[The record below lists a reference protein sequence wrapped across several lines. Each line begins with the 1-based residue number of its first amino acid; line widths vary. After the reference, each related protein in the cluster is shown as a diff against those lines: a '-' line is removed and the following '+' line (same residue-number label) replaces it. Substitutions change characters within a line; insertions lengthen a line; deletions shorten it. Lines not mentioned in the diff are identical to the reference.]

1 MFGMAT
7 KLGIVHV
14 CDTSPQKAKWG
25 VLQVQDQ
32 FGLLSQ
38 KEKNNKS
45 FDLARCGY
53 MGTHTLVKSNKQIL

>member
-1 MFGMAT
+1 MVLDPHKNILSNGCLLGMLGTAT

-14 CDTSPQKAKWG
+14 CDTSPQKSKRG

-38 KEKNNKS
+38 NRKK
-45 FDLARCGY
+45 
-53 MGTHTLVKSNKQIL
+53 